1 MSTARI
7 TPSPI
12 AGQLTPPP
20 SKSAGHRALICGALA
35 LLQQRQAG
43 LTGAS
48 CKISRLRDNDSG
60 VMSDDIRATLRAL
73 EALGIQGQDNMD
85 HILLTARPELPN
97 RPVTVD
103 CGESGSTLRFFIPIL
118 AALGIP
124 AVFTG
129 RGRLPQRPLTT
140 YLDCLPG
147 HGVTLSCPEG
157 DACLP
162 LTLSGRLTGGLYEL
176 EGNVSSQFITGLL
189 FALPLC
195 GEDSHIRLTTPLES
209 AGYVEMTLTA
219 LDQMGII
226 VHALGNG
233 WDIPGGQQYAL
244 RNLTV
249 EGDWSQAAFLLGMGA
264 LGGEVRIPGLK
275 RDSAQGDKAALP
287 LFRRF
292 GAELILSRGIIRCRK
307 APLRALEIDASQIP
321 DLVPILAVT
330 AAVALGDSR
339 IYNAGRL
346 RIKESD
352 RLAAT
357 ADCLNRLGARVE
369 EHPDELII
377 RGIPQLRGGSVPGY
391 GDHRIV
397 MSMAV
402 AALACRNPVE
412 ISDAECVQKSWPGF
426 FEDFAR
432 LGGNID
438 VF

>member
-7 TPSPI
+7 IPSPI

-35 LLQQRQAG
+35 LLQQRR
-43 LTGAS
+43 TGSARAA
-48 CKISRLRDNDSG
+48 CRISRLRDSDSA
-60 VMSDDIRATLRAL
+60 MLSDDIRATLRAV
-73 EALGIQGQDNMD
+73 EALGIRAQDSGD
-85 HILLTARPELPN
+85 HILLTLEPELPPQ
-97 RPVTVD
+97 PVTVD

-140 YLDCLPG
+140 YFDCLPG
-147 HGVTLSCPEG
+147 HGIRLSSPEG
-157 DACLP
+157 ETCLP

-176 EGNVSSQFITGLL
+176 EGDVSSQFITGLL

-195 GEDSHIRLTTPLES
+195 EEDSRIRLTTPLES
-209 AGYVEMTLTA
+209 AGYVEMTLNA
-219 LDQMGII
+219 LERMGIV
-226 VHALGNG
+226 VHAHPKG
-233 WDIPGGQQYAL
+233 WDIPGNQQYL
-244 RNLTV
+244 PRNLTV

-275 RDSAQGDKAALP
+275 RDSAQGDKAALA

-307 APLRALEIDASQIP
+307 APLHGMEIDASQIP

-330 AAVALGDSR
+330 AAVSLGDSR

-357 ADCLNRLGARVE
+357 ADCLNRLGAR
-369 EHPDELII
+369 
-377 RGIPQLRGGSVPGY
+377 GGGT
-391 GDHRIV
+391 
-397 MSMAV
+397 
-402 AALACRNPVE
+402 
-412 ISDAECVQKSWPGF
+412 
-426 FEDFAR
+426 AR
-432 LGGNID
+432 TS
-438 VF
+438 

>member
-7 TPSPI
+7 IPSPI

-35 LLQQRQAG
+35 LLQRRQAG
-43 LTGAS
+43 VTGDT
-48 CKISRLRDNDSG
+48 CKISRLRDNDSAQ
-60 VMSDDIRATLRAL
+60 MSDDIWATLHAL
-73 EALGIQGQDNMD
+73 ETLGIRAQDNQD
-85 HILLTARPELPN
+85 HILLTAPSDFSDQ
-97 RPVTVD
+97 PVAID
-103 CGESGSTLRFFIPIL
+103 CGESGSTLRFIIPIL
-118 AALGIP
+118 AALG
-124 AVFTG
+124 VSGMLTG
-129 RGRLPQRPLTT
+129 HGRLPYRPLTT
-140 YLDCLPG
+140 YFDCLPD

-162 LTLSGRLTGGLYEL
+162 LSLSGQLIGGMYSL

-195 GEDSHIRLTTPLES
+195 REDSQIRLTTPLES
-209 AGYVEMTLTA
+209 AGYVEMTLNA
-219 LDQMGII
+219 LDQMGIT
-226 VHALGNG
+226 VHSRPGG
-233 WDIPGGQQYAL
+233 WDIPGNQQYIL

-264 LGGEVRIPGLK
+264 LGGEVRVPGLK
-275 RDSAQGDKAALP
+275 RDSAQGDRAALS

-307 APLRALEIDASQIP
+307 APLRGMDIDASQIP

-330 AAVALGDSR
+330 ASVALGDSR

-369 EHPDELII
+369 EQPDGLVI
-377 RGIPQLRGGSVPGY
+377 RGAPQLRGGSISGY

-402 AALACRNPVE
+402 AALACRQPVE

-438 VF
+438 VI

>member
-1 MSTARI
+1 MTTARI
-7 TPSPI
+7 TPSLI

-20 SKSAGHRALICGALA
+20 SKSSGHRALICAALA
-35 LLQQRQAG
+35 LLQQRQVG
-43 LTGAS
+43 LVGS
-48 CKISRLRDNDSG
+48 VCKVSRLRDNDSA
-60 VMSDDIRATLRAL
+60 VLSDDIRATLRAL
-73 EALGIQGQDNMD
+73 DSLGIQSQDNQD
-85 HILLTARPELPN
+85 HILLTARPESPH
-97 RPVTVD
+97 PPITID
-103 CGESGSTLRFFIPIL
+103 CTESGSTLRFFIPIL

-129 RGRLPQRPLTT
+129 QGRLPFRPLTT
-140 YLDCLPG
+140 YFDCLPH
-147 HGVTLSCPEG
+147 HGVSLSCPEG
-157 DACLP
+157 DAVLP
-162 LTLSGRLTGGLYEL
+162 LSLSGRLTGGLYQL

-195 GEDSHIRLTTPLES
+195 GEDSQIRLTTPLES

-219 LDQMGII
+219 LDQMGIT
-226 VHALGNG
+226 VHSRPGG
-233 WDIPGGQQYAL
+233 WDIPGNQQYIP

-275 RDSAQGDKAALP
+275 RDSAQGDKMALT

-292 GAELILSRGIIRCRK
+292 GAELIVSRGIIRCRK
-307 APLRALEIDASQIP
+307 SPLRGLDIDASQIP
-321 DLVPILAVT
+321 DLVPVLAV
-330 AAVALGDSR
+330 AASVALGDSR

-346 RIKESD
+346 RLKESD
-352 RLAAT
+352 RLAAIT
-357 ADCLNRLGARVE
+357 DCLNRLGARVE
-369 EHPDELII
+369 ERQDELLIH
-377 RGIPQLRGGSVPGY
+377 GIPQLKGGCVPGY

-412 ISDAECVQKSWPGF
+412 ISGAECVRKSWPGF

-432 LGGNID
+432 LGGNVH

>member
-35 LLQQRQAG
+35 LLQQRRAG
-43 LTGAS
+43 LTGS
-48 CKISRLRDNDSG
+48 VCKLSRLRDNDSALLA
-60 VMSDDIRATLRAL
+60 DDLRATLRAL
-73 EALGIQGQDNMD
+73 KALGIQAQENMD
-85 HILLTARPELPN
+85 HILLTALPELPQQ
-97 RPVTVD
+97 PVSID

-129 RGRLPQRPLTT
+129 HGRLPFRPLTT
-140 YLDCLPG
+140 YFDCLPN
-147 HGVTLSCPEG
+147 HGVTLTRPDG
-157 DACLP
+157 DGCLP
-162 LTLSGRLTGGLYEL
+162 LTLSGRLIGGMYQL

-195 GEDSHIRLTTPLES
+195 QEDSQIRLTTSLES
-209 AGYVEMTLTA
+209 AGYVEMTLNA
-219 LDQMGII
+219 LDQMGVT
-226 VHALGNG
+226 VHTRPGG
-233 WDIPGGQQYAL
+233 WDIPGNQQYIL

-275 RDSAQGDKAALP
+275 RDSAQGDKAALS

-307 APLRALEIDASQIP
+307 APLHGLEIDASQIP
-321 DLVPILAVT
+321 DLVPILAV
-330 AAVALGDSR
+330 AASVALGDSR

-369 EHPDELII
+369 EHPEELII
-377 RGIPQLRGGSVPGY
+377 RGVPQLKGGSVPGY

-412 ISDAECVQKSWPGF
+412 ISDAECVHKSWPGF

-438 VF
+438 VV